1 MKFEHIPVFLNE
13 ALDALRIN
21 PDGVY
26 VDCTAGGGGHSQ
38 EILNRLSAKGRLL
51 SIDRDP
57 QAIDALKERF
67 GSCEKVKIIHD
78 NYSEIKNIVS
88 DNGLEAVDGILV
100 DLGVSSHQLDS
111 VERGFSYHN
120 DAPLDMRMSMEGTSA
135 YDIVNTWPQ
144 KALQK
149 IIYQYG
155 EEKFA
160 PAISK
165 AIVKYRQNKPI
176 ESTVEL
182 AEVIKSALPAAVR
195 REGGHPA
202 RKTFQAIRIEV
213 NGEMEK
219 LNTAL
224 EDMFDLLK
232 PGGRLAVI
240 SFHSLEDRVVK
251 QTFNSFTVG
260 CVCPRQFPVCVCGQK
275 PRGVLPF
282 KLIKPTQTQ
291 IEENQRCRSAKL
303 RCIEKN

>member
-240 SFHSLEDRVVK
+240 SFHSLEDRVVSK
-251 QTFNSFTVG
+251 LLTALPSDVFAQGN
-260 CVCPRQFPVCVCGQK
+260 FPFVFAGRS
-275 PRGVLPF
+275 RGGFFL
-282 KLIKPTQTQ
+282 L
-291 IEENQRCRSAKL
+291 N
-303 RCIEKN
+303 

>member
-13 ALDALRIN
+13 TLDALRIN

-38 EILNRLSAKGRLL
+38 EILNRLSAKGRLFA
-51 SIDRDP
+51 IDRDP
-57 QAIDALKERF
+57 QAIEVLKERF
-67 GSCEKVKIIHD
+67 GNCEKVKIIHD
-78 NYSEIKNIVS
+78 NYSEIKSVMS
-88 DNGLEAVDGILV
+88 DNGLEAVDGILA

-144 KALQK
+144 TVLQK

-165 AIVKYRQNKPI
+165 AIVNYRKTKPI

-275 PRGVLPF
+275 PRGILPF

-303 RCIEKN
+303 RCIEKI

>member
-1 MKFEHIPVFLNE
+1 MKYNHIPVFLNE

-21 PDGVY
+21 SDGVY

-38 EILNRLSAKGRLL
+38 EILNRLSAKGRLFA
-51 SIDRDP
+51 IDRDP
-57 QAIDALKERF
+57 QAIEALRERLGNF
-67 GSCEKVKIIHD
+67 EKIKIIHD
-78 NYSEIKNIVS
+78 NYTAIRNIMS
-88 DNGLEAVDGILV
+88 NNGIEAVDGILA

-111 VERGFSYHN
+111 SARGFSYHN

-135 YDIVNTWPQ
+135 SDIVNTWPQ

-155 EEKFA
+155 EDKFA

-165 AIVKYRQNKPI
+165 AIVNYRQTKPI
-176 ESTVEL
+176 ESTLEL
-182 AEVIKSALPAAVR
+182 AEVIKSAIPAAVR

-260 CVCPRQFPVCVCGQK
+260 CVCPRQFPICVCGQK
-275 PRGVLPF
+275 PRGIIPF
-282 KLIKPTQTQ
+282 KLIKPSQAQ
-291 IEENQRCRSAKL
+291 IDENQRCRSAKL
-303 RCIEKN
+303 RCVEKI